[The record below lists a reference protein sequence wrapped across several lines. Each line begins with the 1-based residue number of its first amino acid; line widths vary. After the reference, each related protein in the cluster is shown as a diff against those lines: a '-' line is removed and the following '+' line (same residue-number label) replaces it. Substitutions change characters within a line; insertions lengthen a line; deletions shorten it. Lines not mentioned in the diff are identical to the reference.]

1 MYIQIW
7 NSPDNIIGSSF
18 NSDDV
23 SLGFLIFCIH
33 QYKISTSLFAK
44 TGLHTSTIHISKGR
58 VVGGLN
64 IPKVCQSL
72 SIETLPGEDVGMLVG
87 RAMSKGHSPDAVFD
101 CISKGIGRYFVAA
114 NQVKSSEFS
123 FKKYSAPEVSIPL
136 QDNILTL
143 FLKGIKL
150 SLNDEQ
156 LQVKLNGLL
165 RVKLN
170 ILPIELNRVR
180 LPPQLIGVLRESEDG
195 VRLVTLL
202 KSAEYNERWQ
212 YVNQLLEIGLLSIPT
227 SPGNERLREP
237 TKETREEKTKKRELS
252 KTLDHFG
259 EDANLIPAYQILGL
273 DVPGAVTKL
282 VISENY
288 RELSAKYHPDR
299 FVVLGEKAKVRAQ
312 SIFSRI
318 AEAHQ
323 ELQNED
329 LWPELKLRID
339 AESKGEK
346 YVTETD
352 AKDAQLLHAQSN
364 HAFRRKSYDDALLYS
379 NQGLEFDP
387 YNWRLK
393 FINIQAKVSLG
404 QMDKNQAAEV
414 LIKLEGPRAH
424 ERINVL
430 FIAAEYFIHTGDQEQ
445 AFSLFHTIVEK
456 DSEHIGARRYLRL
469 QNMRKVAE
477 IDKVQESKGFWKG
490 ILSGRNKKE

>member
-1 MYIQIW
+1 MYKQIW
-7 NSPDNIIGSSF
+7 NTPENIIGSSF

-58 VVGGLN
+58 VVGGNN
-64 IPKVCQSL
+64 IPKICQSL

-87 RAMSKGHSPDAVFD
+87 RAMSKGHSPDVVFD
-101 CISKGIGRYFVAA
+101 SISKGVGRYFMAA
-114 NQVKSSEFS
+114 NHIKASEFT
-123 FKKYSAPEVSIPL
+123 FNEYIPPEVSIPL
-136 QDNILTL
+136 QDNILSL
-143 FLKGIKL
+143 FLKGVKS

-156 LQVKLNGLL
+156 LQIKLNGLL

-180 LPPQLIGVLRESEDG
+180 LPPQLIGVLRESENG

-202 KSAEYNERWQ
+202 KSAEFNPRWQ

-227 SPGNERLREP
+227 TSGNERLRETP
-237 TKETREEKTKKRELS
+237 RETREEKNKKKELS
-252 KTLDHFG
+252 KMLDHFG

-273 DVPGAVTKL
+273 EVPGSVNQAV
-282 VISENY
+282 IAENY
-288 RELSAKYHPDR
+288 RVLSAKYHPDR
-299 FVVLGEKAKVRAQ
+299 FVVLGEKAKIRAQ
-312 SIFSRI
+312 AIFSRI

-346 YVTETD
+346 YVTDTD
-352 AKDAQLLHAQSN
+352 KKDAQLLHAQAN

-379 NQGLEFDP
+379 AQGLEFDP
-387 YNWRLK
+387 YNWRLI

-404 QMDKNQAAEV
+404 QLDKQEAAED

-430 FIAAEYFIHTGDQEQ
+430 FIAAEYFIHAGDQEQ

-469 QNMRKVAE
+469 QSMRKVAE
-477 IDKVQESKGFWKG
+477 LDKAQESKGFWKG
-490 ILSGRNKKE
+490 ILTGRNKKE